1 MSEQRK
7 KTNDNKTVAD
17 LLYSQVIKNIT
28 AFYQEY
34 NSFYC
39 TIKDCGKK
47 LYAISGQE
55 LENYIRMLYLGSYE
69 KVISSEAIKQVVST
83 LTAVAFNNAE
93 PFQAHLRLAQRNDI
107 YYYNLNNGNVV
118 LIHQK
123 KVITKSRDTVKVF
136 FRDSS
141 RQLPQVAPDLTVK
154 ATMLPELLE
163 RFFPIQE
170 DDLLLFTCYLVSC
183 FIDSLDHP
191 LFILQGPPG
200 TGKSSFLSNISKLI
214 DPIDGGG
221 LYQLPTK
228 SKDMAAI
235 LNGAHFVAFDNI
247 EQLSRSQSDFFCQVV
262 TGTAVAQKALYTNF
276 DIAQVELH
284 NCVALNGI
292 SNIATQQDLLSR
304 AILLELMPLEIDAI
318 KPKSKLDKAFDK
330 TLPKILGACLRT
342 LQGALKVDEPSSL
355 NIKTRMVDF
364 AIWGYRI
371 AESLQPGWGQ
381 QFLDDYEHN
390 QTKAQSAKST
400 LPIEFT
406 TMKQLVDG
414 QGGQWQGTMTEL
426 WEALSELSD
435 RDSFPKSAAS
445 LSRIIHQKINE
456 LDKIGIRFQQ
466 KNGGNRMVTLTMIT

>member
-7 KTNDNKTVAD
+7 KIDDNKTVAD
-17 LLYSQVIKNIT
+17 LLYSHVIENIT
-28 AFYQEY
+28 SFYQEY

-47 LYAISGQE
+47 LYAIPGQE
-55 LENYIRMLYLGSYE
+55 LENYIRNLYLATYD
-69 KVISSEAIKQVVST
+69 KVISSEAVKQVILT
-83 LTAVAFNNAE
+83 LAAVASNEAE
-93 PFQAHLRLAQRNDI
+93 PFEAHLRLAQRKGT
-107 YYYNLNNGNVV
+107 YYYNLKNGNVV
-118 LIHQK
+118 LIRQE
-123 KVITKSRDTVKVF
+123 KVFVKSRDAVKVF
-136 FRDSS
+136 FRDST
-141 RQLPQVAPDLTVK
+141 RQLPQVTPDLTVK
-154 ATMLPELLE
+154 ATMLPELLG

-170 DDLLLFTCYLVSC
+170 DDFLLFTSYLVSC
-183 FIDSLDHP
+183 FIESLDHP

-200 TGKSSFLSNISKLI
+200 TGKSSFLTNISKLI
-214 DPIDGGG
+214 DPINGG
-221 LYQLPTK
+221 LFQLPTK

-235 LNGAHFVAFDNI
+235 LNDTHFVAFDNI
-247 EQLSRSQSDFFCQVV
+247 EQLSRAQSDFFCQVV
-262 TGTAVAQKALYTNF
+262 TGAAVAQKALYTNF

-292 SNIATQQDLLSR
+292 SSIATQQDLISR

-318 KPKSKLDKAFDK
+318 KPKSKLDREFGT

-355 NIKTRMVDF
+355 NMKTRMVDF

-381 QFLDDYEHN
+381 QFLDDYERN
-390 QTKAQSAKST
+390 QLKAQSAKST

-406 TMKQLVDG
+406 AMKQLVDG

-435 RDSFPKSAAS
+435 RESFPKSAAS
-445 LSRIIHQKINE
+445 LSRMIRQKINE

-466 KNGGNRMVTLTMIT
+466 KNGGNRMVTLTII